1 MNTGS
6 GKTAVIQ
13 ALAKELGI
21 ELVGWENPVESIS
34 YHDKN
39 RRVFTDLYLWHLFYL
54 QIQMLYK
61 LAKVRRQPD
70 SVFC

>member
-39 RRVFTDLYLWHLFYL
+39 RWVFYRFLFMASFLFTNSDAL
-54 QIQMLYK
+54 QIG
-61 LAKVRRQPD
+61 
-70 SVFC
+70 